1 MRYVKVRVIKSY
13 NGHTAG
19 DITFVPMDEPT
30 AHLIVDHYLELLW
43 DPAWEVGYGAS
54 SDVSPPPQ
62 EREQEEG

>member
-1 MRYVKVRVIKSY
+1 MRYVKVRVMKSF
-13 NGHTAG
+13 NELIAG
-19 DITFVPMDEPT
+19 EITSVPMTEAT

-43 DPAWEVGYGAS
+43 DPAWEVVYGAS